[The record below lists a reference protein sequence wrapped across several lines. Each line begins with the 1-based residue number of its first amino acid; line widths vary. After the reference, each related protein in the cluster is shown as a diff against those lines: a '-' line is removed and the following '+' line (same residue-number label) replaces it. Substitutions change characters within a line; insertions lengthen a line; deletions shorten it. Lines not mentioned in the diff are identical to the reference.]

1 MKQWEPAF
9 CPFRISLQRYE
20 IFLDW
25 QGQNP
30 KKLIVNPKRDF
41 FWLLDVEKQR
51 RTFLSAPVAHHACFS
66 RQNLQFIDKL
76 AAGHGI
82 STQTHQV
89 ACFLLAINKF
99 ETVYPG
105 GDFEKLEEILVRERY
120 LKKYIELP
128 TEDCSYGFITTKNGG
143 VVFCKHHGT
152 EKSKTIPEYD
162 KSKEKPISLQLYQYK
177 KDLRKDRQSKYS
189 TLIVIRGILDP
200 TALISIG
207 LIFIALVIDKILQR
221 RKR

>member
-1 MKQWEPAF
+1 MNETDIT
-9 CPFRISLQRYE
+9 RNS
-20 IFLDW
+20 
-25 QGQNP
+25 P
-30 KKLIVNPKRDF
+30 KKLSYKELRTGLWFGIFFVIVGILTAIEQSNFDKNDYYGDKP
-41 FWLLDVEKQR
+41 E
-51 RTFLSAPVAHHACFS
+51 SCFS
-66 RQNLQFIDKL
+66 NQRKIEEAIKSFN
-76 AAGHGI
+76 
-82 STQTHQV
+82 TNN
-89 ACFLLAINKF
+89 INKF

>member
-1 MKQWEPAF
+1 MNETDIT
-9 CPFRISLQRYE
+9 RNS
-20 IFLDW
+20 
-25 QGQNP
+25 P
-30 KKLIVNPKRDF
+30 KKLSYKELRTGLWFGIFFVIVGILVLIADSNFNKNDYYGDKP
-41 FWLLDVEKQR
+41 E
-51 RTFLSAPVAHHACFS
+51 SCFS
-66 RQNLQFIDKL
+66 NQRKIEEAIKSFN
-76 AAGHGI
+76 
-82 STQTHQV
+82 TTNN
-89 ACFLLAINKF
+89 INKF
-99 ETVYPG
+99 KTVYPG

-120 LKKYIELP
+120 LNKYIELP
-128 TEDCSYGFITTKNGG
+128 TENCSYGFITIKNEGT
-143 VVFCKHHGT
+143 VFCKYHGT